1 VSSALLEVNGMDSP
15 MGTIS
20 IAPDVFWVGVKHH
33 NRRLFDALIPLPQGT
48 SYNAYLIKGSQKTAL
63 IDTVNPGFER
73 ELLNKIS
80 EHVDPSKLDYVIM
93 NHAEPD
99 HAKALVDVLKVAPN
113 AKLVAGAKG
122 KEAAMMYFGV
132 EASRIIVVD
141 ENSRIELGG
150 KTLRF
155 VDAPWL
161 HWPET
166 IFTFLEEDKILF
178 PCDFFGSHLAVG
190 EFYADEYG
198 NDRTL
203 DMAKLYFAEIMMP
216 FRKPGLN
223 ALEKVKKLAPQMIA
237 PSHGMIWRDPKIILD
252 AYASWDGEKMERKVM
267 IVYVSMWGSTEKMVL
282 AMRDA
287 LVEKGI
293 PVNLFDIPNTEI
305 GHIAKEL
312 VDTPVVVIGA
322 PTVLGG
328 VHPVAAYATLL
339 VKMLRAPTKYAA
351 VLTSYGWSGGA
362 IKQIQELIAGSK
374 IEVLGAVEV
383 KGPPTKVEFD
393 KVQELANKIAEKLA

>member
-1 VSSALLEVNGMDSP
+1 
-15 MGTIS
+15 
-20 IAPDVFWVGVKHH
+20 
-33 NRRLFDALIPLPQGT
+33 
-48 SYNAYLIKGSQKTAL
+48 
-63 IDTVNPGFER
+63 
-73 ELLNKIS
+73 
-80 EHVDPSKLDYVIM
+80 
-93 NHAEPD
+93 
-99 HAKALVDVLKVAPN
+99 
-113 AKLVAGAKG
+113 
-122 KEAAMMYFGV
+122 MYFGV